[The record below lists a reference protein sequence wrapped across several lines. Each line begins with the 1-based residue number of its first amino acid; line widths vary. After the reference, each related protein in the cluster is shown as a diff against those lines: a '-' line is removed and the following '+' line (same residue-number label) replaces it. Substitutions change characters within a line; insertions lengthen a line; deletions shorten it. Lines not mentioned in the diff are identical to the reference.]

1 MNETRQTVLV
11 VDDTPVNIDLLS
23 DILRKDYQVKAAV
36 NGAKALEIAR
46 AEPAP
51 DIILLDIMMPEMSG
65 HEVCRQLK
73 EDPNTAD
80 IPIIFVTAKSEV
92 EDEKQGLDMGAV
104 DYITKPFNPEIVE
117 ARVRN
122 QLSLHQQRDQLRV
135 ELFEALKGRVQSGF
149 VEHIGQHLA
158 EIVAAGESHRLEF
171 KSTLRWNLHTDK
183 ADKKI
188 ENQCLK
194 TVAAYLNTEGGL
206 LLIGVSDEGLPLGLE
221 TDRFASE
228 DKLLLHWHNL
238 LKECLGAQ
246 FSDRVRS
253 DILELEGDAVLAVQ
267 CLSAGKPVFFRRDN
281 EEAFFVRVGNS
292 TQALKPSEILA
303 YTERRFTSDKRDGG
317 RA

>member
-303 YTERRFTSDKRDGG
+303 YTERRFTSEKRDGG

>member
-1 MNETRQTVLV
+1 VNETRQTVLV

-36 NGAKALEIAR
+36 NGAKALDIAR
-46 AEPAP
+46 AEPMP

-104 DYITKPFNPEIVE
+104 DYIIKPFNPEIVE

-122 QLSLHQQRDQLRV
+122 QLSLHKQRDQLRV
-135 ELFEALKGRVQSGF
+135 ELFAALKGRVQSGF
-149 VEHIGQHLA
+149 VEHIGRHLP
-158 EIVAAGESHRLEF
+158 EIVAAGESYRLEF

-206 LLIGVSDEGLPLGLE
+206 LLIGISDEGRPLGLE

-267 CLSAGKPVFFRRDN
+267 CLSAGKPVFFQRDN
-281 EEAFFVRVGNS
+281 DEAFFVRVGNS

-303 YTERRFTSDKRDGG
+303 YTERRFASDKPDGG
-317 RA
+317 RE

>member
-36 NGAKALEIAR
+36 NGARALEIAR
-46 AEPAP
+46 SEPTP

-65 HEVCRQLK
+65 HEVCRLLK
-73 EDPNTAD
+73 KDPHTAD
-80 IPIIFVTAKSEV
+80 IPVIFVTAKAEV

-122 QLSLHQQRDQLRV
+122 QLSLHQQQAELRQ

-149 VEHIGQHLA
+149 VEHLGEHLT

-206 LLIGVSDEGLPLGLE
+206 LLIGINDEGRPLGLDA
-221 TDRFASE
+221 DRFASA
-228 DKLLLHWHNL
+228 DKLLLHWHSL
-238 LKECLGAQ
+238 
-246 FSDRVRS
+246 
-253 DILELEGDAVLAVQ
+253 
-267 CLSAGKPVFFRRDN
+267 
-281 EEAFFVRVGNS
+281 
-292 TQALKPSEILA
+292 
-303 YTERRFTSDKRDGG
+303 
-317 RA
+317 

>member
-1 MNETRQTVLV
+1 VNETRQTVLV

-253 DILELEGDAVLAVQ
+253 DILELEGNAILAVQ

>member
-1 MNETRQTVLV
+1 VNETRQTVLV

-303 YTERRFTSDKRDGG
+303 YTERRFTSEKRDGG

>member
-46 AEPAP
+46 SDQTP

-65 HEVCRQLK
+65 HEVCRLLK
-73 EDPNTAD
+73 EDPHTAD
-80 IPIIFVTAKSEV
+80 IPVIFVTAKSEV
-92 EDEKQGLDMGAV
+92 EDEKLGLDMGAV

-122 QLSLHQQRDQLRV
+122 QLSQHQQRVQLRQ
-135 ELFEALKGRVQSGF
+135 ELFEALKGRARSGF
-149 VEHIGQHLA
+149 VEHLGAHLP
-158 EIVAAGESHRLEF
+158 EIVAGGESHRLEF

-183 ADKKI
+183 ADRKI

-206 LLIGVSDEGLPLGLE
+206 LLIGVDDEGRPLGLD

-228 DKLLLHWHNL
+228 DKLLLHWHSL

-253 DILELEGDAVLAVQ
+253 EIQKLEGDSVLAVQ
-267 CLSAGKPVFFRRDN
+267 CLGAGKPVFFSRDN

-303 YTERRFTSDKRDGG
+303 YTERRFASDRPDGSG
-317 RA
+317 A

>member
-23 DILRKDYQVKAAV
+23 DILRRDYQVKAAV

>member
-1 MNETRQTVLV
+1 MNETRRTVLV

-36 NGAKALEIAR
+36 SGAKALEIAR
-46 AEPAP
+46 AEPTP

-73 EDPNTAD
+73 EDPHTAD
-80 IPIIFVTAKSEV
+80 IPVIFVTAKSEV

-117 ARVRN
+117 ARVRK
-122 QLSLHQQRDQLRV
+122 QLSLHQQQAQLRL
-135 ELFEALKGRVQSGF
+135 ELFEALKGRAQSGF
-149 VEHIGQHLA
+149 VEHLGQHLP

-171 KSTLRWNLHTDK
+171 KSTLRWNLHTNK
-183 ADKKI
+183 ADRKI

-194 TVAAYLNTEGGL
+194 TVAAYLNSEGGL
-206 LLIGVSDEGLPLGLE
+206 LLIGVSDEGRPLGLD
-221 TDRFASE
+221 TDSFASE

-253 DILELEGDAVLAVQ
+253 DILGLEGDSVLAVQ
-267 CLSAGKPVFFRRDN
+267 CLGAGKPVFFRRDN

-303 YTERRFTSDKRDGG
+303 YTERRFASDKPDGG

>member
-149 VEHIGQHLA
+149 VEHIGQHLP

>member
-1 MNETRQTVLV
+1 VNETRQTVLV

-149 VEHIGQHLA
+149 VEHIGQHLP

-303 YTERRFTSDKRDGG
+303 YTERRFTSEKRDGG

>member
-149 VEHIGQHLA
+149 VEHIGQHLP

-303 YTERRFTSDKRDGG
+303 YTERRFTSEKRDGG